1 MKQPSDFQCRQL
13 LFEVGQE
20 IGSCFLV
27 LSLEAVDSQ
36 VRPLAQIL
44 KFWSFYM
51 LKSRLPGR
59 GRFGLLLIT
68 YAVFSARLMDFEGH
82 LDGVVRLLG

>member
-27 LSLEAVDSQ
+27 LSLEAVDNQ
-36 VRPLAQIL
+36 VGSLAQIL
-44 KFWSFYM
+44 KLM
-51 LKSRLPGR
+51 
-59 GRFGLLLIT
+59 
-68 YAVFSARLMDFEGH
+68 FSEKF
-82 LDGVVRLLG
+82 